1 MADPHHHD
9 HDHGHDHHHHGH
21 DHHDHDHGPQGHAE
35 VFDPANQS
43 LAEALRKSFWVL
55 KLLMV
60 ILVALYLLSGW
71 FSVKPGEE
79 GFVLRYGRIVGTGE
93 AERYQGAVKGPGWH
107 WSWPYPFEQWQT
119 VSTQERTI
127 PVDFVYLMT
136 QAEKV
141 TGKLEYKYDNRLS
154 PARDNYL
161 ITGDVNI
168 IHATLQIK
176 YRITDSVDYITHV
189 HPMPGVKQ
197 VDVTEP
203 YKDYPEYT
211 LLSDLARNAVVEAA
225 AAQAA
230 LKIRGTG
237 QNEFLQAV
245 GTCLDGKIRALAAAG
260 TPIGITVD
268 PAGGVLAGKSGSV
281 EAIFPPRQVQAD
293 FDAVIAAE
301 NEKSKSITAA
311 EAAAQGVL
319 TEAAGDSHPDLAKA
333 IDDEFTAF
341 LALTAAESAN
351 RPEVGPLKEA
361 LARNRGAVE
370 RLLDS
375 ATGKVQATVKTA
387 RIFRDRVVAEARA
400 DQDRL
405 LQLKPEFDRDKS
417 IVLSR
422 LRDEMFAEALDNEKV
437 TKWYLP
443 DLSGL
448 IRLDIGRP
456 QAGPK
461 DKNKANE
468 PGSMGS
474 PVGGPEL
481 MGRPGAAGAQ

>member
-1 MADPHHHD
+1 MAHSHD
-9 HDHGHDHHHHGH
+9 HDHSHDHAHDHSHGH
-21 DHHDHDHGPQGHAE
+21 GHSHAPVPPDAE
-35 VFDPANQS
+35 LLDPANQS
-43 LAEALRKSFWVL
+43 LSDALRRSFGVL

-60 ILVALYLLSGW
+60 VMVGLYLLSGW

-79 GFVLRYGRIVGTGE
+79 GFIVRFGRIVGTSDNE
-93 AERYQGAVKGPGWH
+93 KYTAATLGPGWH

-176 YRITDSVDYITHV
+176 YRITDSIDYITHV
-189 HPMPGVKQ
+189 HPAPGVKQ
-197 VDVTEP
+197 ADVNEP
-203 YKDYPEYT
+203 YKQYPEYT

-230 LKIRGTG
+230 LKIRGAG

-245 GTCLDGKIRALAAAG
+245 GTCLDSKIKALAAAG
-260 TPIGITVD
+260 TPIGISVD

-301 NEKSKSITAA
+301 NEKAKLITAS
-311 EAAAQGVL
+311 EAAAQGQL
-319 TEAAGDSHPDLAKA
+319 TELAGDRAAELAA
-333 IDDEFTAF
+333 AVEDEFGAF
-341 LALTAAESAN
+341 LALTAAESAGQADVAAL
-351 RPEVGPLKEA
+351 RAA
-361 LARNRGAVE
+361 LAAQRDNVE
-370 RLLDS
+370 KLLDS
-375 ATGKVQATVKTA
+375 AAGRVQMVIKSA
-387 RIFRDRVVAEARA
+387 RVFRDRVVAEARA
-400 DQDRL
+400 DHDRL
-405 LQLKPEFDRDKS
+405 MQLKPEFDRDKS

-437 TKWYLP
+437 TKWYVP
-443 DLSGL
+443 DVSGL

-456 QAGPK
+456 QAGAK
-461 DKNKANE
+461 DKNKPDE
-468 PGSMGS
+468 MGS
-474 PVGGPEL
+474 LGAPAGGAL
-481 MGRPGAAGAQ
+481 QFGRPGAAGAQ